1 MLLIG
6 RAKSFVLTDQKH
18 YPDLG
23 NDASSAWNFCPRFLD
38 VIGGET
44 SSSDVKCLL
53 FSQAKT
59 SIHANSLFIAEGLA
73 QTVGRLP
80 AESGWS
86 SCLIPKAG
94 SILGVLKE
102 LRNEGTRRITAVPSR
117 QRDVK
122 IASSIGAFVPNT
134 LTIK

>member
-1 MLLIG
+1 MPRG
-6 RAKSFVLTDQKH
+6 KFVSTDQKH

-23 NDASSAWNFCPRFLD
+23 NDASSAWNFCACFLD

-44 SSSDVKCLL
+44 SSSDAKCLL
-53 FSQAKT
+53 FSHAKT
-59 SIHANSLFIAEGLA
+59 CIHANSLFIVEGLA

-86 SCLIPKAG
+86 PGSIPKAG
-94 SILGVLKE
+94 SMLGMLNE
-102 LRNEGTRRITAVPSR
+102 LRNEGTRRIMAASS
-117 QRDVK
+117 QHRDVK
-122 IASSIGAFVPNT
+122 IASSIGAFMPNT